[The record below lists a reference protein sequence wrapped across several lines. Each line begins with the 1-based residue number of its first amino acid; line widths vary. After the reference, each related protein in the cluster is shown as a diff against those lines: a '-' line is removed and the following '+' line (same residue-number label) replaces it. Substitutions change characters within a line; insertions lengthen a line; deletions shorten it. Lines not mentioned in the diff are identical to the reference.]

1 LVRLLNRHFSP
12 EDGGIIFVRNFDMR
26 ITNLHGVKTQNIIII
41 IIIIVLTVV
50 KTSNFTWMQVPF
62 SEPKFV
68 EERAKLGFLP
78 GKQDFKRT
86 KPIVSAVN
94 AWHYDL

>member
-1 LVRLLNRHFSP
+1 LVRLLDRHFSP
-12 EDGGIIFVRNFDMR
+12 EDGGIIYVRNVDMH
-26 ITNLHGVKTQNIIII
+26 ITNLRGVKPQNIII

-50 KTSNFTWMQVPF
+50 KTSNVTWMQVPF

-68 EERAKLGFLP
+68 EERANLGFLP
-78 GKQDFKRT
+78 GKQGFNRT
-86 KPIVSAVN
+86 EPIVSAVN